1 MILYPRADHRIQW
14 FGDGGPEVTPKV
26 IVLHTTEGSIWPS
39 YEGGGKAPHLTV
51 MPLMTR
57 AQLVW
62 RQHFP
67 LERSARALAHP
78 AGTVE
83 TNNRGVIQIELV
95 GTCVRRGPGMH
106 WPTAAPWALRGLAQ
120 MIAWAMGQFPIP
132 LLAPASW
139 PVYPAS
145 AGKSAARM
153 TPSQWLAFEGICG
166 HLHVPNNLHG
176 DPGDFPIQRLIDF
189 IQGEDMPL
197 SKADLDQIVGAVWN
211 AGFGPANDRETAGQR
226 LAESASKADL
236 QALEARLTALIK
248 GN

>member
-1 MILYPRADHRIQW
+1 
-14 FGDGGPEVTPKV
+14 
-26 IVLHTTEGSIWPS
+26 
-39 YEGGGKAPHLTV
+39 
-51 MPLMTR
+51 
-57 AQLVW
+57 
-62 RQHFP
+62 
-67 LERSARALAHP
+67 
-78 AGTVE
+78 
-83 TNNRGVIQIELV
+83 
-95 GTCVRRGPGMH
+95 
-106 WPTAAPWALRGLAQ
+106 

-211 AGFGPANDRETAGQR
+211 AGFGPAGDRETAGQR